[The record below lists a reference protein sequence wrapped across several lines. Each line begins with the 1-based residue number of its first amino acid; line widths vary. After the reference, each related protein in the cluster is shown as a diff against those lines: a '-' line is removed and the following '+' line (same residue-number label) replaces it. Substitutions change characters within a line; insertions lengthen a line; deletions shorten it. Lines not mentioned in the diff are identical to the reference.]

1 MVFICIDFPSI
12 SELHKYGV
20 VIKRLILMEL
30 VVIGGGAAGMAAAS
44 KAKRVDPSI
53 SVTVIEGGRY
63 VSYAECGIPYFL
75 EGIVN
80 SPDQLLHY
88 PLEEFTIK
96 RGINVIT
103 ETSVNVID
111 RKNRKL
117 ILSNGSKLSY
127 DRLIIATGAS
137 PKVPDSLSALGIH
150 GIRSLESGE
159 ITHQDIANAGIVAII
174 GDGILGIE
182 LASSLVQGGR
192 KVYLVSRHS
201 EILKG
206 FDAKI
211 GAAFREE
218 FRQRVN
224 VLAEASDLE
233 VTRRNG
239 SFVLATRG
247 NEYTANAV
255 ISATGI
261 APNTKIAIDAG
272 IATDSRGIIITDGR
286 MLTSDPSI
294 YAAGDCA
301 STTNIVTGKKD
312 WHPLA
317 QVSNKMGR
325 VAGANAAGGNMVFP
339 GSAGTTLVKVFDYE
353 IGFTGLTEE
362 QAKKE
367 GLEAKTVFVKG
378 MSRAGYYPGKQ
389 PVYINM
395 VTENVTGRMLGAQ
408 VVSKDGG
415 AWRLNAVAAAIQARL
430 TAEDFFYSDLG
441 YSPPFGPVW
450 DPLIIAADLSMK

>member
-1 MVFICIDFPSI
+1 MD
-12 SELHKYGV
+12 
-20 VIKRLILMEL
+20 L

-44 KAKRVDPSI
+44 KAKRVNPSL
-53 SVTVIEGGRY
+53 SVTVIEAGRY
-63 VSYAECGIPYFL
+63 VSYAECGIPYYL
-75 EGIVN
+75 EGIVA
-80 SPDQLLHY
+80 SPADLLHY
-88 PLEEFTIK
+88 PLEEFTQK

-103 ETSVNVID
+103 RTSVNAID
-111 RKNRKL
+111 RKNREL
-117 ILSNGSKLSY
+117 ILSNGAKTRY

-159 ITHQDIANAGIVAII
+159 ITHQDISNAAVVAII

-182 LASSLVQGGR
+182 LASSLVQGGK

-218 FRQRVN
+218 FKQRVN
-224 VLAEASDLE
+224 VLTEASDLE
-233 VTRRNG
+233 VTGSNG
-239 SFVLATRG
+239 AFVLATRG
-247 NEYTANAV
+247 NKFAVDVV

-261 APNTKIAIDAG
+261 VPNTKIAIDAG
-272 IATDSRGIIITDGR
+272 IAADSRGIIITDGH
-286 MLTSDPSI
+286 MLTNDPSI

-301 STTNIVTGKKD
+301 STTNTVTGQPD

-325 VAGANAAGGNMVFP
+325 VAGSNAAGGSMVFP
-339 GSAGTTLVKVFDYE
+339 GSVGTTLVKVFDYE

-362 QAKKE
+362 QAKKD
-367 GLEAKTVFVKG
+367 GLDAKTIFVKG
-378 MSRAGYYPGKQ
+378 MSKAGYYPGKQ
-389 PVYINM
+389 PVFVNM

-408 VVSKDGG
+408 VVSKDGA
-415 AWRLNAVAAAIQARL
+415 AWRVNAVAAAIQARL
-430 TAEDFFYSDLG
+430 TAEAFFFSDLG

>member
-1 MVFICIDFPSI
+1 MD
-12 SELHKYGV
+12 
-20 VIKRLILMEL
+20 L

-44 KAKRVDPSI
+44 KAKRVNPSL
-53 SVTVIEGGRY
+53 SVTVIEAGRY
-63 VSYAECGIPYFL
+63 VSYAECGIPYYL
-75 EGIVN
+75 EGIVA
-80 SPDQLLHY
+80 SPADLLHY
-88 PLEEFTIK
+88 PLEEFTQK

-103 ETSVNVID
+103 RTSVNAID
-111 RKNRKL
+111 RKNREL
-117 ILSNGSKLSY
+117 ILSNGAKTRY

-159 ITHQDIANAGIVAII
+159 ITHQDISNAAVVAII

-182 LASSLVQGGR
+182 LASSLVQGGK

-218 FRQRVN
+218 FKQRVN
-224 VLAEASDLE
+224 VLTEASDLE
-233 VTRRNG
+233 VTGSNG
-239 SFVLATRG
+239 AFVLATRG
-247 NEYTANAV
+247 NKFAVDVV

-261 APNTKIAIDAG
+261 VPNTKIAIDAG
-272 IATDSRGIIITDGR
+272 IAADSRGIIITDGH

-301 STTNIVTGKKD
+301 STTNTVTGQPD

-325 VAGANAAGGNMVFP
+325 VAGSNAAGGSMVFP
-339 GSAGTTLVKVFDYE
+339 GSVGTTLVKVFDYE

-362 QAKKE
+362 QAKKD
-367 GLEAKTVFVKG
+367 GLDAKTIFVKG
-378 MSRAGYYPGKQ
+378 MSKAGYYPGKQ
-389 PVYINM
+389 PVFVNM

-408 VVSKDGG
+408 VVSKDGA
-415 AWRLNAVAAAIQARL
+415 AWRVNAVAAAIQARL
-430 TAEDFFYSDLG
+430 TAEAFFFSDLG

>member
-1 MVFICIDFPSI
+1 MD
-12 SELHKYGV
+12 
-20 VIKRLILMEL
+20 L

-44 KAKRVDPSI
+44 KAKRVDPSL
-53 SVTVIEGGRY
+53 SVTVIEAGRY

-75 EGIVN
+75 EGIVT

-88 PLEEFTIK
+88 PLEEFTTR

-103 ETSVNVID
+103 GTSVNVID
-111 RKNRKL
+111 RKNRVL
-117 ILSNGSKLSY
+117 VLSNSSKVKY

-137 PKVPDSLSALGIH
+137 PKVPDSLSALGIR

-159 ITHQDIANAGIVAII
+159 ITHNDIAKAETVAII

-182 LASSLVQGGR
+182 LASSLVLGGK
-192 KVYLVSRHS
+192 KVFVVSRHKD
-201 EILKG
+201 ILKA
-206 FDAKI
+206 FDSKI

-218 FRQRVN
+218 FKQRVS
-224 VLAEASDLE
+224 VLTEASDLE

-239 SFVLATRG
+239 SFVLATSGR
-247 NEYTANAV
+247 EYAVDAV

-261 APNTKIAIDAG
+261 VPNTKIAVDAG

-294 YAAGDCA
+294 YSAGDCA
-301 STTNIVTGKKD
+301 STTNLVTGKQD

-317 QVSNKMGR
+317 QISNKMGR
-325 VAGANAAGGNMVFP
+325 VAGANAAGGRMVFP
-339 GSAGTTLVKVFDYE
+339 GSVGTTLVKVFDYE

-362 QAKKE
+362 QAKKD
-367 GLEAKTVFVKG
+367 GLDAKTIFVKG
-378 MSRAGYYPGKQ
+378 MSKAGYYPGKH
-389 PVYINM
+389 PVFVTM

-408 VVSKDGG
+408 VVSKDGA
-415 AWRLNAVAAAIQARL
+415 AWRVNAVAAAIQARL
-430 TAEDFFYSDLG
+430 TAEAFFYTDLG

-450 DPLIIAADLSMK
+450 DPLIVAADLSMK